1 MALQNNDLLIVG
13 RGQKS
18 YSLTYNEVKT
28 EINADVV
35 ALVEAEES
43 RATAAEAL
51 LQSNIDAEAA
61 ARADADATEK
71 ARAEAAE
78 AAEKARAE
86 AAEALLQSNIDAEEA
101 ARIAG
106 DAAEKARAEAAEEA
120 LQDNIDAEETRA
132 LAAELALSN
141 ALSQEAIDR
150 AEGDATIN
158 TRIDNLVLN
167 DLANVTVA
175 GVTDN
180 QVLYYNEAAGE
191 WQAKVITLSSSLD
204 FSGDTDLTATAPA
217 AEAGALYVNTTT
229 SGAVDASFGTAVQEA
244 LPNGVSGGEFV
255 AFNGTDWAYV
265 GSIGGGLTYDSFSV
279 NNQTETAGSKGEL
292 AYNQSNG
299 TFTFTR
305 VDLDSR
311 IPKDLGTLPVLPVTA

>member
-13 RGQKS
+13 RGQNS
-18 YSLTYNEVKT
+18 YTLTYNEVKT
-28 EINADVV
+28 EINADIV
-35 ALVEAEES
+35 ALVEAEEA
-43 RATAAEAL
+43 RATAAETL
-51 LQSNIDAEAA
+51 LKD
-61 ARADADATEK
+61 
-71 ARAEAAE
+71 
-78 AAEKARAE
+78 
-86 AAEALLQSNIDAEEA
+86 NIDAEEA

-106 DAAEKARAEAAEEA
+106 DATEKARAEAAEA
-120 LQDNIDAEETRA
+120 QLQSNIDAEETRA
-132 LAAELALSN
+132 KAAEQALSD

-175 GVTDN
+175 GATDN

-204 FSGDTDLTATAPA
+204 YAGDIDLTAAAPTV
-217 AEAGALYVNTTT
+217 EAGALYVNTTT

-265 GSIGGGLTYDSFSV
+265 GSIGGGLTYDSFTV
-279 NNQTETAGSKGEL
+279 NNETETGGSKGEL
-292 AYNQSNG
+292 AYNSSNG
-299 TFTFTR
+299 TFTFTK

-311 IPKDLGTLPVLPVTA
+311 IPKDLGTLPVLPA